1 MWALPPCTNGQL
13 AGYDLRFYRT
23 NPDSVTPVSN
33 RSDEI
38 FRIVKET
45 DVPSNQR
52 GSTYVQVSTTILVA
66 EQEARWLIMLLCS
79 LHVYCMCNIESV
91 DSICRDSVDT
101 QYYMLIQTNFSKSPK
116 QLTYK
121 PLLHPTVHLRVFS
134 WRKTHPGG
142 LAIKH
147 RESTEPESHP
157 TVKLFFVMKTL
168 EDER

>member
-1 MWALPPCTNGQL
+1 MHHLHNNNVVTFPAVAIFQFNPNTYTVDEDVASGTQAVSLQLIDISGTLTTVLGLCTVVVWALPPCTNGQL

-66 EQEARWLIMLLCS
+66 EQEAR
-79 LHVYCMCNIESV
+79 
-91 DSICRDSVDT
+91 
-101 QYYMLIQTNFSKSPK
+101 
-116 QLTYK
+116 
-121 PLLHPTVHLRVFS
+121 
-134 WRKTHPGG
+134 
-142 LAIKH
+142 
-147 RESTEPESHP
+147 
-157 TVKLFFVMKTL
+157 
-168 EDER
+168 